1 MKISARL
8 KSLKK
13 KLSSKRFGKAR
24 KVIVTIVGGLLVLIG
39 IILIF
44 IPGPAFVVIPAGLA
58 LLATEFEWARKL
70 LKKFREWLHKIRE
83 KYRAMR
89 GKKPAKAAK

>member
-1 MKISARL
+1 MKVRERL
-8 KSLKK
+8 KRLRK

-24 KVIVTIVGGLLVLIG
+24 KIIVTIVGGLLVLVG

-58 LLATEFEWARKL
+58 LLATEFEWARTL
-70 LKKFREWLHKIRE
+70 LKKFREWLHTIRE
-83 KYRAMR
+83 KWRAMR
-89 GKKPAKAAK
+89 GKKPLKAAK

>member
-1 MKISARL
+1 MKVRAYIKHLRS
-8 KSLKK
+8 

-24 KVIVTIVGGLLVLIG
+24 KIIVLVVGGLLVLLG
-39 IILIF
+39 VVLIF

-58 LLATEFEWARKL
+58 LLATEFEWARTL
-70 LKKFREWLHKIRE
+70 LKKFREWLRLIRE

-89 GKKPAKAAK
+89 GKSLRAAK